1 MEKQFSNNKWLTF
14 VLVAFGVFMS
24 TLDGSIVN
32 IALPAILDDFD
43 ARLSLVEWVV
53 MIYLLTITS
62 FLLACGKLSDI
73 YGHKKIYITGLL
85 LFSAS
90 SFMCGISSN
99 IYFLIFSRML
109 QGFSASMIMACT
121 PALLV
126 FSFPVSERGRIFGIN
141 SMVVALGLTSGP
153 AIGGLFVDIY
163 SWRLIFFLNVPIGIL
178 GAAGSYFIL
187 KNFKTDTADKNFD
200 YLGSFFAAI
209 SIGCFLLVITHGY
222 EWGYASLKF
231 AGFSAAFILFFSFF
245 LLNEKK
251 TGNPILNLKIFK
263 SRMLSITS
271 LSGVLLFMILFVI
284 IFLMPFYLMKAKGL
298 DSRTSG
304 YIMMVPFAFLF
315 FVSPVSGNLSDY
327 LGSRLLCTIGM
338 LIIFSGI
345 WLCIY
350 LTADSSIGSVI
361 LRLSLVGIGTSIFI
375 SPNSAALMTSI
386 PENIKGTGGAIM
398 AAARNLGM
406 VLGIAMAGS
415 LFNFYFKAA
424 SGGKSLSSYGPE
436 MNNAFMQAF
445 QFTMT
450 ATAVLALSAAV
461 ITAFR
466 GKEQTRQ
473 RRL

>member
-1 MEKQFSNNKWLTF
+1 MENQFSDNKWLTF

-43 ARLSLVEWVV
+43 ARLAVVEWVV

-85 LFSAS
+85 LFSMS
-90 SFMCGISSN
+90 SLMCGLSSS

-109 QGFSASMIMACT
+109 QGFSAAMIMACT

-126 FSFPVSERGRIFGIN
+126 FSFPVSQRGKIFGIN

-163 SWRLIFFLNVPIGIL
+163 SWRMIFFLNVPIGIL

-187 KNFKTDTADKNFD
+187 KNFKTDTKNKRFD
-200 YLGSFFAAI
+200 FLGSFFAAV
-209 SIGCFLLVITHGY
+209 SIGSFLLVVTHSY
-222 EWGYASLKF
+222 EWGYYSIKF
-231 AGFSAAFILFFSFF
+231 FTFSGVFLFFFTLF
-245 LLNEKK
+245 LKNEKK
-251 TGNPILNLKIFK
+251 TKYPILNLKIFRN
-263 SRMLSITS
+263 RMLAITS

-298 DSRTSG
+298 DSTTSG
-304 YIMMVPFAFLF
+304 YIMMVPFAYLF
-315 FVSPVSGNLSDY
+315 FVSPISGNLSDY
-327 LGSRLLCTIGM
+327 LGSRILCTIGM
-338 LIIFSGI
+338 LFIFTGVL
-345 WLCIY
+345 LCIF
-350 LTADSSIGSVI
+350 LDADSSVSSVI
-361 LRLSLVGIGTSIFI
+361 LRLSLIGIGTSIFI

-386 PENIKGTGGAIM
+386 PEDIKGTGGAIM
-398 AAARNLGM
+398 ASARNLGM

-415 LFNFYFKAA
+415 LFNFYFKSA
-424 SGGKSLSSYGPE
+424 SGGKSLSSYTPE
-436 MNNAFMQAF
+436 MNTAFMNAL
-445 QFTMT
+445 QFTLT

-461 ITAFR
+461 ITALR
-466 GKEQTRQ
+466 GKEQKRQ
-473 RRL
+473 RR